1 MTVDYTAIG
10 KRVKIARIRSE
21 ITQEKLAEKI
31 NLSVTHIRNI
41 ERGHSKVSLSTIIRI
56 ANTLNVSVDE
66 LLCDNT
72 VYVKPVFE
80 KQMQELLADCSE
92 YEIRILVE
100 IAQAAK
106 TALRRDQALK
116 KSTSPYPTG

>member
-10 KRVKIARIRSE
+10 KHVKIARIRSG

-31 NLSVTHIRNI
+31 DLSVTHISNI
-41 ERGHSKVSLSTIIRI
+41 ERGHSKVSLSAVIRI

-72 VYVKPVFE
+72 VHVKPVFE

-92 YEIRILVE
+92 YEIRILAE

-106 TALRRDQALK
+106 TALRRDQFLK
-116 KSTSPYPTG
+116 KSTLPYQTG